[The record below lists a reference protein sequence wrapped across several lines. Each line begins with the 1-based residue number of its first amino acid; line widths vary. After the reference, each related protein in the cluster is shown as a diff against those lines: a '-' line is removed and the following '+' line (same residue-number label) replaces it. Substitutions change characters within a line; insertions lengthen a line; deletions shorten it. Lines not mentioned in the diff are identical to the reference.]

1 MRITEIIRKK
11 RDGLALSK
19 EEIEFF
25 INGYVDGSIPDYQ
38 ISALLMAIY
47 FNDMD
52 ERETA
57 DLTLAMLNSG
67 DKVDLS
73 AIKGVKVDKHSTGGV
88 GDKTTLAVAPIA
100 AACGVKIAK
109 MSGRGLGHTGGTVD
123 KLESVP
129 GLRTAIDGKEFFD
142 IVNKTG
148 ICVVGQSGNLCP
160 ADKKLYALRDV
171 TETVDKIPLIA
182 SSIMSKKLASGS
194 DKILLDVKVGSGA
207 FMKTYADAEK
217 LARAMV
223 SIGNRAGKKT
233 KALITDMDIPLGN
246 SIGNSLEVIEAVNAL
261 KGNGPEDFTEV
272 CLELAANMIY
282 LAGFGTLGECRQKAE
297 KAVSDG
303 SALEK
308 LAMMVEAQGGDKSY
322 IYNTDKFKKA
332 NYERVITAP
341 KDGYIHSMNA
351 ELCGTASVHLGA
363 GREKKEDKIDFAA
376 GIILHKKT
384 GQFICKGERLAT
396 MYAENAEYF
405 DTAGLELLSAY
416 EISDEK
422 PVIKEHILGSIE

>member
-11 RDGLALSK
+11 RDGFALSK

-52 ERETA
+52 DRETA

-223 SIGNRAGKKT
+223 SIGNRAGNKT

-246 SIGNSLEVIEAVNAL
+246 SIGNSLEVIEAVNTL

-297 KAVSDG
+297 NAVSDG

-308 LAMMVEAQGGDKSY
+308 LALMVKAQGGDKSY
-322 IYNTDKFKKA
+322 IYNTDRFKKA

-384 GQFICKGERLAT
+384 GQFICKGEALAT

-405 DTAGLELLSAY
+405 DTAGVELLSAY
-416 EISDEK
+416 EISDEES
-422 PVIKEHILGSIE
+422 VIKEHILGSVE

>member
-11 RDGLALSK
+11 RDGFSLSK

-25 INGYVDGSIPDYQ
+25 VNGYVDGSIPDYQ
-38 ISALLMAIY
+38 ISALLMAIF

-52 ERETA
+52 DRETA

-67 DKVDLS
+67 DTVDLS
-73 AIKGVKVDKHSTGGV
+73 GINGVKVDKHSTGGV

-129 GLRTAIDGKEFFD
+129 NLRTAIDGKEFFD

-217 LARAMV
+217 LAKAMV

-246 SIGNSLEVIEAVNAL
+246 SIGNSLEVIEAVNTL
-261 KGNGPEDFTEV
+261 KGSGPEDFTEV

-282 LAGFGTLGECRQKAE
+282 LAGFGTLEECRQKAE
-297 KAVSDG
+297 NAVSDG

-308 LAMMVEAQGGDKSY
+308 LALMVEAQGGDKSY
-322 IYNTDKFKKA
+322 IYDTDKFKKA
-332 NYERVITAP
+332 DYERNITAP

-351 ELCGTASVHLGA
+351 EMCGTASVHLGA
-363 GREKKEDKIDFAA
+363 GRERKEDKIDYAA

-384 GQFICKGERLAT
+384 GQFVCKGEILAT
-396 MYAENAEYF
+396 MYAESAEYF
-405 DTAGLELLSAY
+405 DTAGVELLSAY

-422 PVIKEHILGSIE
+422 PVIKEHILGSVE

>member
-11 RDGLALSK
+11 RDGRALSK

-25 INGYVDGSIPDYQ
+25 VNGYVDGSIPDYQ
-38 ISALLMAIY
+38 ISALLMAIC

-57 DLTLAMLNSG
+57 DLTVAMLNSG
-67 DKVDLS
+67 DRVDLS
-73 AIKGVKVDKHSTGGV
+73 PIKGVKVDKHSTGGV
-88 GDKTTLAVAPIA
+88 GDKTTLAAAPIA

-171 TETVDKIPLIA
+171 TETVDNIPLIA

-207 FMKTYADAEK
+207 FMKTYAEAEK
-217 LARAMV
+217 LAGVMV
-223 SIGNRAGKKT
+223 AIGNRAGKKT

-246 SIGNSLEVIEAVNAL
+246 SIGNSLEVIEAVNTL

-282 LAGFGTLGECRQKAE
+282 LAGFGALEECRQKAE
-297 KAVSDG
+297 NAVSDG

-308 LAMMVEAQGGDKSY
+308 LALMVEAQGGDKSY
-322 IYNTDKFKKA
+322 IYNTGKFKKA
-332 NYERVITAP
+332 DYERVIKAP

-363 GREKKEDKIDFAA
+363 GRERKEDKIDFAA

-384 GQFICKGERLAT
+384 GQFICKGEKLAT
-396 MYAENAEYF
+396 MYAENAEYL

-422 PVIKEHILGSIE
+422 PVIKEHILGSVE

>member
-11 RDGLALSK
+11 RDGFALSK

-73 AIKGVKVDKHSTGGV
+73 TIKGVKVDKHSTGGV

-246 SIGNSLEVIEAVNAL
+246 SIGNSLEVIEAVNTL

-297 KAVSDG
+297 NAISDG

-384 GQFICKGERLAT
+384 GQFVCKGERLAT

-405 DTAGLELLSAY
+405 DTAGFELLSAY

-422 PVIKEHILGSIE
+422 PVIKEHILGSVE

>member
-11 RDGLALSK
+11 RDGFALSK

-25 INGYVDGSIPDYQ
+25 INDYVDGSIPDYQ

-52 ERETA
+52 DRETA

-73 AIKGVKVDKHSTGGV
+73 SINGVKVDKHSTGGV

-123 KLESVP
+123 KLESIP

-246 SIGNSLEVIEAVNAL
+246 SIGNSLEVIEAVNTL

-297 KAVSDG
+297 NAVSDG

-322 IYNTDKFKKA
+322 IYNTDRFKKA

-384 GQFICKGERLAT
+384 GQFICKGEALAT

-405 DTAGLELLSAY
+405 DTAGVELLSAY

-422 PVIKEHILGSIE
+422 PVIKEHILGSVE

>member
-11 RDGLALSK
+11 RDGFALSK

-52 ERETA
+52 DRETA

-73 AIKGVKVDKHSTGGV
+73 SINGVKVDKHSTGGV

-123 KLESVP
+123 KLESIP

-246 SIGNSLEVIEAVNAL
+246 SIGNSLEVIEAVNTL

-282 LAGFGTLGECRQKAE
+282 LAGFGTLEECRQKAE
-297 KAVSDG
+297 NAVSDG

-308 LAMMVEAQGGDKSY
+308 LALMVEAQGGDKSY

-332 NYERVITAP
+332 NFERNVTAP

-363 GREKKEDKIDFAA
+363 GREGKDDKIDFAA

-384 GQFICKGERLAT
+384 GQFICKGEALAT

-405 DTAGLELLSAY
+405 DTAGVELLSAY

-422 PVIKEHILGSIE
+422 PVIKEHILGSVE

>member
-11 RDGLALSK
+11 RDGFSLSK

-25 INGYVDGSIPDYQ
+25 VNGYVDGSIPDYQ
-38 ISALLMAIY
+38 ISALLMAIF

-52 ERETA
+52 DRETA

-67 DKVDLS
+67 DTVDLS
-73 AIKGVKVDKHSTGGV
+73 GINGVKVDKHSTGGV

-109 MSGRGLGHTGGTVD
+109 MSGRGLGHTGGTID

-129 GLRTAIDGKEFFD
+129 NLRTAIDGKEFFD

-148 ICVVGQSGNLCP
+148 ICIVGQSGNLCP

-217 LARAMV
+217 LAKAMV

-246 SIGNSLEVIEAVNAL
+246 SIGNSLEVIEAVNTL
-261 KGNGPEDFTEV
+261 KGSGPEDFTEV
-272 CLELAANMIY
+272 CLELSANMIY
-282 LAGFGTLGECRQKAE
+282 LAGFGTLEECRQKAE
-297 KAVSDG
+297 NAVSDG

-308 LAMMVEAQGGDKSY
+308 LALMVEAQGGDKSY
-322 IYNTDKFKKA
+322 IYDTDKFKKA
-332 NYERVITAP
+332 DYERNITAP

-351 ELCGTASVHLGA
+351 EMCGTASVHLGA
-363 GREKKEDKIDFAA
+363 GRERKEDKIDYAA

-384 GQFICKGERLAT
+384 GQFVCKGEALAT

-405 DTAGLELLSAY
+405 DTAGVELLSAY

-422 PVIKEHILGSIE
+422 PVIKEHILGSVE

>member
-11 RDGLALSK
+11 RDGFALSK

-52 ERETA
+52 DRETA

-73 AIKGVKVDKHSTGGV
+73 SINGVKVDKHSTGGV

-123 KLESVP
+123 KLESIP

-246 SIGNSLEVIEAVNAL
+246 SIGNSLEVIEAVNTL

-282 LAGFGTLGECRQKAE
+282 LAGFGTLEECRQKAQN
-297 KAVSDG
+297 AVSDN

-308 LAMMVEAQGGDKSY
+308 LALMVEAQGGDKSY

-332 NYERVITAP
+332 NFERNVTAP

-363 GREKKEDKIDFAA
+363 GRERKDDKIDFAA

-384 GQFICKGERLAT
+384 GQFICKGETLAT

-405 DTAGLELLSAY
+405 DTAGVELLSAY
-416 EISDEK
+416 EISDKK
-422 PVIKEHILGSIE
+422 PVIKEHILGSVE